1 MDLFDAAARRLE
13 KDQSNIRGRAR
24 GQGAV
29 VSEKAKK
36 EAEFRKKQQER
47 LRRERDEKQRHL
59 LHIQQYFTACERGL
73 GVRSLADGGL
83 KLQATSIHGD
93 GDKIAL
99 PPSVLQRLTDG
110 GASDIM
116 DGSSPWTFRVGLL
129 NPKYLFPSSSALIQ
143 MKLPEDQDDAME
155 QSDDDEEETSKAAY
169 LEELQYKYLSY
180 SHGTVVEFT
189 QEEGFIGLPVSIA
202 SALLDIASDVVVPI
216 TRTKDPAGGE
226 DSTMDDV
233 EDERTPGH
241 LFWGGFDLPD
251 MLLEVSLVKLPKGRE
266 CTLVPT
272 KEAILNG
279 FYDLKD
285 IKLVLEQSLIRTR
298 ATLSLRD
305 TVHTWRRGVKYDL
318 TVTKLTPS
326 YYGAVSCINT
336 DIEVDLG
343 ANEEVENEIEAKQR
357 ESAASSRSSSPKR
370 EDQGSMLGTGR
381 TLSNSAILNPSPKT
395 EIVQSDLLLLPEPP
409 LDQTEGVC
417 TVQIKADGKTGRRRL
432 NVKVASVGDLFDF
445 AASIIQ
451 LDPKCF
457 RLVTRFPRRVL
468 TLSDKSLEEAGIAP
482 GQELFL
488 VETI

>member
-1 MDLFDAAARRLE
+1 M
-13 KDQSNIRGRAR
+13 RGRAR

-29 VSEKAKK
+29 ISVEAKK
-36 EAEFRKKQQER
+36 EAELRKLQQER
-47 LRRERDEKQRHL
+47 LRRERDEKQRRL
-59 LHIQQYFTACERGL
+59 LHIQKYFTTCERGL

-83 KLQATSIHGD
+83 KLKATSIHGD

-129 NPKYLFPSSSALIQ
+129 NPKYSFPSSSALKQ
-143 MKLPEDQDDAME
+143 MQLPEDQDQDDAMMD
-155 QSDDDEEETSKAAY
+155 QSDDEDNTAGNTAY
-169 LEELQYKYLSY
+169 LDELQYKYLSY

-189 QEEGFIGLPVSIA
+189 QEEGFIGLPFSIA
-202 SALLDIASDVVVPI
+202 SALLDIASDDVVPI

-226 DSTMDDV
+226 DRTMNDD

-305 TVHTWRRGVKYDL
+305 TVHTWHRGVKYDL
-318 TVTKLTPS
+318 SVTKLTPS
-326 YYGAVSCINT
+326 FYGAVSCINT

-343 ANEEVENEIEAKQR
+343 ANEQVENEIKAKQR
-357 ESAASSRSSSPKR
+357 ESAGSSRSSPPKR
-370 EDQGSMLGTGR
+370 DDHGSMLGTGR
-381 TLSNSAILNPSPKT
+381 TLSTTTIPNPSPKK
-395 EIVQSDLLLLPEPP
+395 EIAQSDLMLLPEPP
-409 LDQTEGVC
+409 LDQTEGIC

-432 NVKVASVGDLFDF
+432 NVKLASVGDLFDF

-468 TLSDKSLEEAGIAP
+468 SLSDQSLEEAGIAP